1 MQIFNDVERE
11 VAKASEVQIAI
22 DELSLSFNL
31 DTNGYEIS
39 SCRNQ
44 ERYKLADS
52 FIFISVFSYFYSDYI
67 LETEMCFPKL
77 DIYKC

>member
-39 SCRNQ
+39 TCQNQ
-44 ERYKLADS
+44 ESYKLADS
-52 FIFISVFSYFYSDYI
+52 FIFISVFLF
-67 LETEMCFPKL
+67 LQ
-77 DIYKC
+77 